1 MPIQFSCT
9 NCNKQLRVADES
21 AGKKAK
27 CPQCQTVI
35 QVPSATAASGLAGSA
50 APTPVAP
57 PPIAPP
63 FGNSPGDAA
72 TNPYSAPAA
81 GIPHAK
87 KQASGMPTAVGPGE
101 VIEYAWNVWK
111 QNLGIL
117 VGITIVVSVVS
128 FGFTIVQNLAMVGL
142 AQEIGMEAAQGV
154 GFLIGFVGNFV
165 QIFLSIG
172 QTQIVLKLLR
182 GQHAEFSELFG
193 GGSLFLRALGA
204 WIVATLALFAGF
216 LLLIIPG
223 FILILLFWSFFYFI
237 VDHKA
242 KAMESFSKAYEI
254 GKLNIG
260 TTLVLGLAS
269 IGIVIAGFLALCVG
283 ILLAGPLVSAIAGT
297 AYLMMSGQIGVQPK
311 HQQYQ

>member
-9 NCNKQLRVADES
+9 NCNKQLRVSDES

-35 QVPSATAASGLAGSA
+35 QVPAATAASGLAGSA

-72 TNPYSAPAA
+72 TNPYIAPAA

-87 KQASGMPTAVGPGE
+87 KQASGLPTAVGPGE

-117 VGITIVVSVVS
+117 VLITFVVLVVNV
-128 FGFTIVQNLAMVGL
+128 GFNIVQNIAVFAL
-142 AQEIGMEAAQGV
+142 AQEIGFDAAQGV
-154 GFLIGFVGNFV
+154 GFLIAIVGNLI

-172 QTQIVLKLLR
+172 QAQIVLKLLR
-182 GQHAEFSELFG
+182 GQPAEFAELFG
-193 GGSLFLRALGA
+193 GGSLFFRALGA
-204 WIVATLALFAGF
+204 SIVALLAILVGF
-216 LLLIIPG
+216 LSLIIRS
-223 FILILLFWSFFYFI
+223 FIMMLLCWSFFYFI
-237 VDHKA
+237 VDRKA

-260 TTLVLGLAS
+260 TTFVLGIAS
-269 IGIVIAGFLALCVG
+269 MGISIAGMLACGVG